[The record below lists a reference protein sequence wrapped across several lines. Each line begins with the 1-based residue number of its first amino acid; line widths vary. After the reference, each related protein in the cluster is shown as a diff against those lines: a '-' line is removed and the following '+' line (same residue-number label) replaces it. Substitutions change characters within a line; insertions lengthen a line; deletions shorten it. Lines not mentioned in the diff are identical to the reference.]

1 MKECEQTKNLG
12 GNESEQEERKRS
24 TNNKTKNNKNN
35 NKPEQKQQQS
45 TAARVMIM
53 GRSLATWKGIVSL
66 PIAAKELLPSVTLPR
81 IFTDENKRKKKK
93 MKKKSREFFQLAVV
107 EEAHQK
113 QQLMMMPQEEEERES
128 QVGRLGRDAWAGG
141 CSNVMTTM
149 AAEKYKKYGWDP
161 HWAPDACSNV
171 IAMAAKEY
179 KSYGR
184 DRCAPPCGCSN
195 VITMAAEEHIGLRKT
210 QVIGGADSCGI
221 ERLAVYSH
229 QCTQDA
235 ATQINGGEGVKSR
248 EAAEIDSERRRKFTN
263 AVVEPQRRR
272 MIANSKP
279 SVSTV
284 VSHEGTSVL
293 QERPAWTFS
302 LKQKPEVV
310 VPIKPVIIAGQ
321 ITCGMQQQQQKMK
334 KKKGI
339 TNAIEVAQDRRNKSM
354 SAADHIEPCQ
364 WQCDSEQ
371 RSILTSLEKLGLR
384 EGTITVD
391 AAVVQKP
398 LKTTFHN
405 KVFDKKKVL
414 GKGPET
420 TENQRRGGQQEH
432 MAMLLSVQEQI
443 GADCGRRKRFET
455 AHFGDRG
462 GVTVFKTQPKAKK
475 SDGLDL
481 LLHHIRAEFNTLQ
494 GRSSKKLQQ
503 HPPETWKASFDERH
517 HKKWAH
523 PGEVVDFKEAQ
534 VVEGCPEHELTVRRN
549 LKKVAVERQEDKG
562 LQPLRSPWIK
572 GDSKYLK
579 EAASIEFM
587 DSNSRYHLPDREKQ
601 DQKSPEERGNSV
613 KMKDAN
619 IDSMS
624 YKVWKHG
631 NGPKETEPVENAI
644 DRKRISCGVQGVSC
658 NEGNGDRDPGEGRL
672 FDTGTEQILKR
683 EDQYIGVMKENR
695 TACNEKEPK
704 EGKLIRVGRH
714 KTQNED
720 LDAGGHFQTL
730 LLHFLQDGLP
740 RSATRHC
747 ATKKSAKIPV
757 CLQVS

>member
-1 MKECEQTKNLG
+1 
-12 GNESEQEERKRS
+12 
-24 TNNKTKNNKNN
+24 
-35 NKPEQKQQQS
+35 
-45 TAARVMIM
+45 M
-53 GRSLATWKGIVSL
+53 GRSLATWKGVVAP
-66 PIAAKELLPSVTLPR
+66 PIAATELWPSVTLPR
-81 IFTDENKRKKKK
+81 IFTDENKKREKKT
-93 MKKKSREFFQLAVV
+93 KKSREFFQLAVV

-113 QQLMMMPQEEEERES
+113 QQLMMMMMMMPQEEEEREF

-141 CSNVMTTM
+141 CSNVMTMM
-149 AAEKYKKYGWDP
+149 AAEKYKNYYGRDP

-184 DRCAPPCGCSN
+184 DQCAPPGGCSN
-195 VITMAAEEHIGLRKT
+195 VITMAAEEHIGLKKT

-221 ERLAVYSH
+221 ERLAVDSH

-248 EAAEIDSERRRKFTN
+248 EAAEIDSERRKKFTN
-263 AVVEPQRRR
+263 AVVEQQRRR

-293 QERPAWTFS
+293 QERPAWTYS

-321 ITCGMQQQQQKMK
+321 STCGMQQQQQQQKMK

-339 TNAIEVAQDRRNKSM
+339 VNAIEVAQDRRNKSM
-354 SAADHIEPCQ
+354 IAADHIEPCQ
-364 WQCDSEQ
+364 QRCDSEQ
-371 RSILTSLEKLGLR
+371 RSILTSLEKLGMR
-384 EGTITVD
+384 EGTTTVN
-391 AAVVQKP
+391 ATVVQKP
-398 LKTTFHN
+398 LKTTFYN
-405 KVFDKKKVL
+405 KVCDQKKVL

-432 MAMLLSVQEQI
+432 MAMLLPVQEQI

-455 AHFGDRG
+455 THFGDRG
-462 GVTVFKTQPKAKK
+462 GVNVFKTQPKAKK

-481 LLHHIRAEFNTLQ
+481 LLHQIRAEFNTLQ

-517 HKKWAH
+517 HKKWAD
-523 PGEVVDFKEAQ
+523 PGEVDFKEAQ
-534 VVEGCPEHELTVRRN
+534 VVEGCPEHELAVRRS
-549 LKKVAVERQEDKG
+549 LKKVAVERREDKG
-562 LQPLRSPWIK
+562 LKPLRSPWIK

-579 EAASIEFM
+579 EAASIEFVN
-587 DSNSRYHLPDREKQ
+587 SNSRYHLQDREKQ
-601 DQKSPEERGNSV
+601 AQKSPEERGNSV

-624 YKVWKHG
+624 YQVWKHG
-631 NGPKETEPVENAI
+631 NGLTETEPVENAI

-658 NEGNGDRDPGEGRL
+658 NEGIGDRDPGKRRL
-672 FDTGTEQILKR
+672 FDTGAEQILMR

-695 TACNEKEPK
+695 TACIEKEPK

-714 KTQNED
+714 KTRNEG

-747 ATKKSAKIPV
+747 ATKKSGKFPV